1 MFDVTNPAASANQ
14 AQGSTRSS
22 ADQGLGTQI
31 ESASELRMDFLNLLT
46 AQLSNQDPLSPM
58 DNEQM
63 VQQLATFSQLE
74 QLERV
79 NSNLKEQMGY
89 SQSLNNTMMMSVAG
103 KRVTVAGNE
112 IGVENGQPS
121 RSLVRVPE
129 AGTVFARVRDAN
141 GATVRTLDAS
151 VVEPGF
157 NRIEWDG
164 KDDDGNA
171 VPDGDYSLEIS
182 AVDRSGNFM
191 KSVAFSSGVVD
202 TVQFENNYIML
213 EVNGRLYTP
222 GDVVEVGMA
231 ERDPVVVTVDGD
243 DDVPD
248 TGTGGDDGGDSG
260 GDGTGVTPPTADE
273 NPWSPPVS
281 SMLGGTS
288 RSTVARNPWE
298 ALLRIG

>member
-1 MFDVTNPAASANQ
+1 VIDPTNPAASASQ
-14 AQGSTRSS
+14 ASTRSS
-22 ADQGLGTQI
+22 ADQGLGTRIQ
-31 ESASELRMDFLNLLT
+31 SASELRMDFLNLLT

-79 NSNLKEQMGY
+79 NSNLQEQMGY
-89 SQSLNNTMMMSVAG
+89 SQSLNNTMMMNVAG

-112 IGVENGQPS
+112 IGVVNGQPS

-129 AGTVFARVRDAN
+129 AGTVFARVLDAN
-141 GATVRTLDAS
+141 GATVRTLDANI
-151 VVEPGF
+151 VEPGF

-164 KDDDGNA
+164 KDDNGNA

-202 TVQFENNYIML
+202 TVQFENNFIQL
-213 EVNGRLYTP
+213 EVNGRLYGP
-222 GDVVEVGMA
+222 GDVVEVGVA
-231 ERDPVVVTVDGD
+231 PRDPVVVNVE
-243 DDVPD
+243 
-248 TGTGGDDGGDSG
+248 GDDGPGTGSDDDDG
-260 GDGTGVTPPTADE
+260 TDDDGTGVTPPPDAED
-273 NPWSPPVS
+273 PWSPPVS
-281 SMLGGTS
+281 SMLGGAS
-288 RSTVARNPWE
+288 RSTFDRNPWE